1 MEMAND
7 GIITFDQTGRII
19 DWNPA
24 AQRMFDKSKNET
36 IGSSFFDLIIPD
48 KYTDI
53 LKTQIESLRKP
64 SSKVIAANVMEI
76 ETRRKDGAAFPV
88 ELFLSLREI
97 PGDWLCMCVVRDIS
111 ERKRME
117 EEKQK
122 LIIELQKSSV

>member
-1 MEMAND
+1 M
-7 GIITFDQTGRII
+7 G
-19 DWNPA
+19 PV
-24 AQRMFDKSKNET
+24 S
-36 IGSSFFDLIIPD
+36 LILLSAD

-122 LIIELQKSSV
+122 LIIKLQKSSV